1 MGARAVI
8 RSMMS
13 VLCVLALNVQAS
25 TGRWTLVTQREGV
38 RVYMAHDDDARI
50 KTFRGEA
57 RIALDDFSA
66 LSAQLDDYAF
76 MASWLHMVSEIAEI
90 SREDPLRRQLH
101 VSTRLPW
108 PVENRDI
115 TLEMAVSQDPHTYA
129 VDVLFRQS
137 RTPLPARDGYVR
149 MPFMNGCIR
158 FYPLAPPDMAVTYQ
172 VTLDPGGHVPAW
184 LANLLL
190 RDIPYFS
197 LRRLGRVVNQP
208 LRDTARQ
215 AYFRVP
221 PGWPGGDERGRT
233 VSASRDCPVPSIPR

>member
-8 RSMMS
+8 RGTAFM
-13 VLCVLALNVQAS
+13 LCALALNGHAS

-38 RVYMAHDDDARI
+38 RVYMAHDDGARI

-57 RIALDDFSA
+57 RIALGDFSA

-76 MASWLHMVSEIAEI
+76 MASWLHMVSGITEI
-90 SREDPLRRQLH
+90 SRDAPLQRRLH

-108 PVENRDI
+108 PVDNRDI
-115 TLEMAVSQDPHTYA
+115 TLDMVVSQDPRSYA
-129 VDVLFRQS
+129 VNVLFNES
-137 RTPLPARDGYVR
+137 RVRLPVRDGYVR
-149 MPFMNGCIR
+149 MPFMKGCIR
-158 FYPLAPPDMAVTYQ
+158 FHPLAPPEMAVTYQ
-172 VTLDPGGHVPAW
+172 VTVDPGGHVPAW

-197 LRRLGRVVNQP
+197 LRRLARLVDKP
-208 LRDTARQ
+208 LPAPVQQ

-221 PGWPGGDERGRT
+221 PGWPGGTEAGA
-233 VSASRDCPVPSIPR
+233 VISASADCPAPSIPR